1 MIAVFDRKPYQMHEI
16 WQVEIIFLAAQGILG
31 MVFPPCDKIQDGGK
45 CNSRNVRN
53 ERNCHN
59 RASYSNGQ
67 EKPSSRWS
75 FEIGLNLT
83 VDKFLSTVL
92 KRLEKGYGIKDKCA
106 ALNITKFKLQ
116 ASAKDFTPI
125 LPEWPKGRIFCID
138 SQEQWENS
146 FPKILGHQRELVGK
160 QLSHQCS
167 MFVRYAWPCI

>member
-1 MIAVFDRKPYQMHEI
+1 MAESATRETSETRETTTIVPVTGAI
-16 WQVEIIFLAAQGILG
+16 
-31 MVFPPCDKIQDGGK
+31 
-45 CNSRNVRN
+45 
-53 ERNCHN
+53 
-59 RASYSNGQ
+59 YSNGQ

-83 VDKFLSTVL
+83 EDKFLSTVL

-138 SQEQWENS
+138 SQEQWEIPFLRYMDIKENLLVSNFLISVPCLYAMHGHASDYINS
-146 FPKILGHQRELVGK
+146 LTLSMVTTFK
-160 QLSHQCS
+160 QVK
-167 MFVRYAWPCI
+167 FVDLKQFS

>member
-1 MIAVFDRKPYQMHEI
+1 MAESATRETSETRETATIVPVTGAI
-16 WQVEIIFLAAQGILG
+16 
-31 MVFPPCDKIQDGGK
+31 
-45 CNSRNVRN
+45 
-53 ERNCHN
+53 
-59 RASYSNGQ
+59 YSNGQ

-92 KRLEKGYGIKDKCA
+92 KRLEKGYGIKFKCA

-146 FPKILGHQRELVGK
+146 FPKILGHQRELVDK